1 MSADAGQPR
10 YALGGTISYDEAHR
24 PHLMGGQCAGC
35 GAKVFPKP
43 KVCSYCWSTEQENV
57 ALATRGNLYSLSVV
71 HAARKGWPS
80 PYAIAYVDLEDGV
93 RICAPLE
100 GDVANPPPLDTPV
113 ELIVGTLRTDADGV
127 AVLSHR
133 FKPVTEAR

>member
-1 MSADAGQPR
+1 MDAVASEPH
-10 YALGGTISYDEAHR
+10 YALAGTISFDEAHR
-24 PHLMGGQCAGC
+24 PRLMGGLCAEC

-43 KVCSYCWSTEQENV
+43 KICSSCWSTEQKDV
-57 ALATRGNLYSLSVV
+57 ALATRVRLYAFSVV

-93 RICAPLE
+93 RVCAPLE
-100 GDVANPPPLDTPV
+100 DGVANPPPLDAPV
-113 ELIVGTLRTDADGV
+113 ELIVGALRTDADGV

>member
-1 MSADAGQPR
+1 MSADATQPR
-10 YALGGTISYDEAHR
+10 YALGGTISFDETQK
-24 PHLMGGQCAGC
+24 PQLMGGLCAGC

-43 KVCSYCWSTEQENV
+43 KICSSCWSTEQEDV
-57 ALATRGNLYSLSVV
+57 ALATRGRLYSFSIV

-100 GDVANPPPLDTPV
+100 TDVAHPPPLDIPV
-113 ELIVGTLRTDADGV
+113 ELIVGTLRANADGTP
-127 AVLSHR
+127 VLSHL
-133 FKPVTEAR
+133 FKPVQEVR

>member
-1 MSADAGQPR
+1 MDAAEQEPR
-10 YALGGTISYDEAHR
+10 YALAGTIGHDDAQR
-24 PHLMGGQCAGC
+24 PRLMGGLCAQC

-43 KVCSYCWSTEQENV
+43 KICSACWSTDQQDL
-57 ALATRGNLYSLSVV
+57 ALAARGRLYSFSIV

-93 RICAPLE
+93 RICAPL
-100 GDVANPPPLDTPV
+100 DADLSQPPQLDIAV
-113 ELIVGTLRTDADGV
+113 ELVVGRLRTDGDGT

-133 FKPVTEAR
+133 VKPVQEAR

>member
-1 MSADAGQPR
+1 MSAEAAGPR
-10 YALGGTISYDEAHR
+10 YALAGTIGHDEAHQPR
-24 PHLMGGQCAGC
+24 LMGGLCGGC
-35 GAKVFPKP
+35 GARVFPKP
-43 KVCSYCWSTEQENV
+43 RICSSCWSTEQEDV
-57 ALATRGNLYSLSVV
+57 ALASRGRLYSFSVV

-93 RICAPLE
+93 RVCGPLE
-100 GDVANPPPLDTPV
+100 GDVANPPPLDAPM

-133 FKPVTEAR
+133 FKPITEAR

>member
-1 MSADAGQPR
+1 MSVEAVEPR
-10 YALGGTISYDEAHR
+10 YALGGTISFDDARRHR
-24 PHLMGGQCAGC
+24 LMGGKCAGC

-43 KVCSYCWSTEQENV
+43 KICSSCWSTEQEDV
-57 ALATRGNLYSLSVV
+57 ALATRGKLYSFSVV

-127 AVLSHR
+127 TVLSHR

>member
-1 MSADAGQPR
+1 MSISASEPR
-10 YALGGTISYDEAHR
+10 YALAGTIGFEEAQEPR
-24 PHLMGGQCAGC
+24 LMGGQCVQC
-35 GAKVFPKP
+35 GVKVFPKP
-43 KVCSYCWSTEQENV
+43 KICSVCWGVEQRE
-57 ALATRGNLYSLSVV
+57 APLATRGKLYSFSVV

-100 GDVANPPPLDTPV
+100 ADLAHLPALDTQV
-113 ELIVGTLRTDADGV
+113 ELVVGTLRTDADGG

-133 FKPVTEAR
+133 FKPLQEAR